1 MNKEAFEKLITD
13 IIKDFK
19 TENNIAD
26 SVNDDLF
33 NLYARKAV
41 RSILNLT
48 NRIKFPPE
56 LKYMVLDIMNDYY
69 SEKSAKSLVINTE
82 SNASGSI
89 KEIEEDGRKVIYQD
103 NSDTTINSLISLDIA
118 NRLDMRKREI
128 YRYRL
133 LYKEMRYDEQD

>member
-19 TENNIAD
+19 TENNITD

-33 NLYARKAV
+33 NLYAKKAV
-41 RSILNLT
+41 SSILNLT